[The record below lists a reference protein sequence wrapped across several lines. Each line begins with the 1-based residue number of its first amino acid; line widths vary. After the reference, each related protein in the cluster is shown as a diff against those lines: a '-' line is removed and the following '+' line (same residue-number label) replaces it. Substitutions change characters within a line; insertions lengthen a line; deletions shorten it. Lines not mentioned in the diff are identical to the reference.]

1 MPSHGVSLR
10 FWQVF
15 QQRADALDLVTANV
29 GPKSE
34 RELTKV
40 IEALIKEKTIIMI
53 AHRLKTVRHA
63 DNILVIDGGKI
74 VQSALM
80 KI

>member
-1 MPSHGVSLR
+1 MPSRGVSLR

-15 QQRADALDLVTANV
+15 QQRADALDLVAANV

-34 RELTKV
+34 RELTNV
-40 IEALIKEKTIIMI
+40 IEPLIKEKTIIMI